1 MASLFKLKHPNGTKS
16 YYGSVYIDG
25 KRYRKKLSDTK
36 HTAIKLLRQYE
47 HELLLKPTFTPNPS
61 ISLIKA
67 QISFLKD
74 IELTSSIHY
83 KYFDVIKSTLARFME
98 FCKDRDVE
106 DVGNVAVENAKEY
119 FHLRGKDRVYNKYQ
133 CNLDNYLPRISP
145 KTVNNELL
153 ILRRFFTYCMD
164 MEWIESNPCRRIK
177 ALHIPIKER
186 YHFTQDD
193 IKRIL
198 NKAGRYKP
206 FYEVAY
212 GTKTH

>member
-61 ISLIKA
+61 ISLMKA
-67 QISFLKD
+67 QIAFLKD

-83 KYFDVIKSTLARFME
+83 KYFQVIQTTLTRFRL
-98 FCKDRDVE
+98 FCKDKSIEEIAVE
-106 DVGNVAVENAKEY
+106 DAKEY
-119 FHLRGKDRVYNKYQ
+119 FHQRCKDRVNNKYK
-133 CNLDNYLPRISP
+133 CNLDNYLPRVSP

-186 YHFTQDD
+186 YYFTGNN

-198 NKAGRYKP
+198 GTAG
-206 FYEVAY
+206 
-212 GTKTH
+212 